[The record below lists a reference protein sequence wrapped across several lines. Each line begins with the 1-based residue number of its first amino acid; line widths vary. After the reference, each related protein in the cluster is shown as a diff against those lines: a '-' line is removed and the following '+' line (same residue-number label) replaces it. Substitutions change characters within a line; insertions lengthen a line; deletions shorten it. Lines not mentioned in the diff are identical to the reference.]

1 MKRKSL
7 LAYASLSLALVIAIS
22 GYYLQRV
29 SAQGQGQGQRPE
41 VRPGHQPDGTFIG
54 PDGTHY
60 VSQKDFIDAG
70 LRCGVRDDEAER
82 GGNGGNPNSA
92 GGGSGLRLA
101 PGSVIIPVY
110 FHIIKSATGAGAVTS
125 TQINNQIA
133 VLNAAFSGTSGGVN
147 TPFRFQLVSTDT
159 TINSTWYTAGPGTTA
174 EAQMKNALRQGSKGA
189 LNFYTNSPGGG
200 LLGWATFPSSYASNP
215 KNDGVVCLFSSLP
228 GGTAAPYNLGDTG
241 THEVGHWLGLYHTF
255 QGGCAASTTNAGDLV
270 ADTPAEKSAAF
281 GCPTGRNTCISA
293 GNDPITN
300 FMDYTDDSCMF
311 VFTLGQSDRMDA
323 QWATYRQ

>member
-1 MKRKSL
+1 MKKKTSIIWAA
-7 LAYASLSLALVIAIS
+7 LAMTLGLAIS
-22 GYYLQRV
+22 VYYLQQV
-29 SAQGQGQGQRPE
+29 SAQRPE

-60 VSQKDFIDAG
+60 VSQKDFVDAG
-70 LRCGVRDDEAER
+70 LRCGVRDNEAER
-82 GGNGGNPNSA
+82 GGNGNGGNPNDPGGNSA
-92 GGGSGLRLA
+92 LKLA

-110 FHIIKSATGAGAVTS
+110 FHIIKSSTGAGAVTS
-125 TQINNQIA
+125 TQIANQIA
-133 VLNAAFSGTSGGVN
+133 VLNAAFSGATGGVN

-159 TINSTWYTAGPGTTA
+159 TINNAWYTAGPGTTA
-174 EAQMKNALRQGSKGA
+174 EAQMKNVLRQGTKGA

-255 QGGCAASTTNAGDLV
+255 QGGCAASTTNGGDLV

-281 GCPTGRNTCISA
+281 GCPTGRNTCVST

-300 FMDYTDDSCMF
+300 FMDYSDDSCMLN
-311 VFTLGQSDRMDA
+311 FTLGQSDRMDA
-323 QWATYRQ
+323 QWVAYRQ